1 MKPLLGYLSLAVI
14 GITSAGCEANRNDP
28 ATTELLSKKV
38 YTRVGMHF
46 ETRRGRFVMYS
57 NNYISIPD
65 YVPPGT
71 ELTLKKVSAKVIELT
86 DESGSDY
93 QIRYSPQ
100 MSKMQM
106 ADWRKRH
113 FSSQPPLLPEDLT
126 DQERQAIALG
136 EARPGMSRAAV
147 FLAVGYPSPLIN
159 ASAQAKSLIYEMR
172 RSVSC
177 SIKFDET
184 DHVDKIGMRR

>member
-1 MKPLLGYLSLAVI
+1 MKPLLGCLLLAVI
-14 GITSAGCEANRNDP
+14 GIASTSCKANRSDP
-28 ATTELLSKKV
+28 AVTELLSKKV

-57 NNYISIPD
+57 NNYISTPN

-71 ELTLKKVSAKVIELT
+71 ELTLKKVSAKVVELI
-86 DESGSDY
+86 DGSGSDY

-106 ADWRKRH
+106 AAWRKQH
-113 FSSQPPLLPEDLT
+113 FSSQPLFLPEDLT
-126 DQERQAIALG
+126 GQERQAIVLG

-147 FLAVGYPSPLIN
+147 FLAVGYPSPSIN
-159 ASAQAKSLIYEMR
+159 DSLQAKSLIYEMR
-172 RSVSC
+172 RSLSC
-177 SIKFDET
+177 SIKFDER
-184 DHVDKIGMRR
+184 DRVGKIDMRR